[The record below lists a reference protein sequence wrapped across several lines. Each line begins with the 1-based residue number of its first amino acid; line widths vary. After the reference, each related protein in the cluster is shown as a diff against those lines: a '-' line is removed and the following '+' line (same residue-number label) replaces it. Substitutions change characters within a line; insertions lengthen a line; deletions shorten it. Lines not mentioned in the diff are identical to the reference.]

1 MNDASP
7 LVDDGGWRRG
17 VDDDTTWVPGENIL
31 DETMIKQRAD
41 PPPPPP
47 LYKDSWS
54 RFGPNNIMFSSE
66 YIAFVIKSSSFDLHG
81 AYYRKFETNI
91 INSFQ
96 KMWNNRAN
104 RRRNTEY
111 LLFKRESVTLDL
123 DLHDEYDYVDEYESL
138 IRQ

>member
-1 MNDASP
+1 MEP
-7 LVDDGGWRRG
+7 KVILLCRLGI
-17 VDDDTTWVPGENIL
+17 VPNLNI
-31 DETMIKQRAD
+31 TK
-41 PPPPPP
+41 
-47 LYKDSWS
+47 
-54 RFGPNNIMFSSE
+54 
-66 YIAFVIKSSSFDLHG
+66 
-81 AYYRKFETNI
+81 YYRKFETNI

-123 DLHDEYDYVDEYESL
+123 DLHDEHDYVDEYESL